1 MNRHQSTRIG
11 PDRFRIERIGSI
23 VVDSAIRVHR
33 ALGPGLLESAYQACL
48 SMELRSSGLW
58 VDTEVEIPI
67 EYRGLRVKV
76 GYRIDMLV
84 DHSVVIEN
92 KVVEHL
98 LPIHTAQLLTY
109 LELSGRQLGYLLHWN
124 VTLMKSGIHRFVVG
138 PWDTNAGKWK
148 RDNDQNGSPP
158 APD

>member
-1 MNRHQSTRIG
+1 
-11 PDRFRIERIGSI
+11 
-23 VVDSAIRVHR
+23 
-33 ALGPGLLESAYQACL
+33 LLESVYQARL
-48 SMELRSSGLW
+48 SVELRRSRLW

-67 EYRGLRVKV
+67 EYRGLRVNV

-84 DHSVVIEN
+84 EHSVVIEN
-92 KVVEHL
+92 KVVERL

-138 PWDTNAGKWK
+138 PWDTNKGKG
-148 RDNDQNGSPP
+148 QT
-158 APD
+158 